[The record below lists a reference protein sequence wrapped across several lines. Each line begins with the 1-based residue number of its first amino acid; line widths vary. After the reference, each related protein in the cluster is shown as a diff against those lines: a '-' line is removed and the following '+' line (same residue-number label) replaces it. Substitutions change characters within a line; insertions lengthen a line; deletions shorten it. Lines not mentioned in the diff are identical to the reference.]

1 MRPYI
6 VNLTNNLIGKHDYD
20 RLSKRMD
27 RLNFFEHVKDGLE
40 VHDVEEMT
48 PETLGRILCSLEIGD
63 VMASKAEM
71 LNGLHFSGDCED
83 MLRGL
88 VATCLA
94 YAIAGRLES
103 DDTRMNDIPAYRR
116 TKEARIGSRK

>member
-63 VMASKAEM
+63 VIASKAD
-71 LNGLHFSGDCED
+71 LLDGLHFGGDCEA
-83 MLRGL
+83 MLREL

-94 YAIAGRLES
+94 YAIAGRLDA
-103 DDTRMNDIPAYRR
+103 DDIRMNDIPAYRR
-116 TKEARIGSRK
+116 AKEARIDSHR